1 MPRFEVRLIAGG
13 KARTLLVDASDAD
26 TARARV
32 SGRGRI
38 LSVRRRP
45 SWTLSRTLS
54 HNERHI
60 LFIRLAS
67 MLDSRVGL
75 AEALR
80 RLASSFDGRI
90 RRVAEQLADAVE
102 IGDDLPTAMERQPAD
117 FPITV
122 IALVRA
128 GGYGI
133 GTSEALRNAAGFES
147 DMVRPMREFR
157 SGLWVAIAHSLLGA
171 VTMILTTHVLTPW
184 LLSTDL
190 FRDARTKVDIGWIL
204 LSSNLSTAV
213 VVLFLGLLGGIAFL
227 NGVVK
232 PVAPVVV
239 DRLFRLMPIYRH
251 IASGLE
257 QYVTFH
263 KLALLIGAGVAMDK
277 ALSLIGE
284 AAGRGVLGGELRQ
297 AARAVVMGRPWTD
310 ALRSIHPT
318 DRASLAAADNR
329 EEVARTLQTL
339 AQQHRD
345 LYLLNVG
352 LAQPMM
358 RGVGIVFLGL
368 SGMVLFGLTILPM
381 MQIADQLA
389 RQAL

>member
-1 MPRFEVRLIAGG
+1 MPRFEVRLIAAG

-26 TARARV
+26 TARAQV
-32 SGRGRI
+32 SGRGRV
-38 LSVRRRP
+38 LAVRRRP
-45 SWTLSRTLS
+45 AWSLGRTLS

-75 AEALR
+75 AEGLR
-80 RLASSFDGRI
+80 RLAASFDGRI
-90 RRVAEQLADAVE
+90 RRVAERMADAVE

-117 FPITV
+117 FPLTV

-128 GGYGI
+128 GGHGV
-133 GTSEALRNAAGFES
+133 GTSEALRNAAGFEA
-147 DMVRPMREFR
+147 DLLKPTREFR
-157 SGLWVAIAHSLLGA
+157 SGLWVAVAHALLGA

-184 LLSTDL
+184 LLGTDL
-190 FRDARTKVDIGWIL
+190 FRDARTKVDVEWIV
-204 LSSNLSTAV
+204 LSSNLSTLV
-213 VVLFLGLLGGIAFL
+213 VLLFLGGLASVTFL
-227 NGVVK
+227 NIVGRRIA
-232 PVAPVVV
+232 PVAV
-239 DRLFRLMPIYRH
+239 DRLFRVLPVYRH
-251 IASGLE
+251 IAMGLE

-263 KLALLIGAGVAMDK
+263 KLALLIGSGVGMDK
-277 ALSLIGE
+277 ALTLTAES
-284 AAGRGVLGGELRQ
+284 AGSGALGGELRQ
-297 AARAVVMGRPWTD
+297 AARAVVVGRPWTD

-318 DRASLAAADNR
+318 DRASLAAADSR
-329 EEVARTLQTL
+329 AEVARTLQAL
-339 AQQHRD
+339 ALQQRD

-352 LAQPMM
+352 LAQPVM

-381 MQIADQLA
+381 LQMADQLA